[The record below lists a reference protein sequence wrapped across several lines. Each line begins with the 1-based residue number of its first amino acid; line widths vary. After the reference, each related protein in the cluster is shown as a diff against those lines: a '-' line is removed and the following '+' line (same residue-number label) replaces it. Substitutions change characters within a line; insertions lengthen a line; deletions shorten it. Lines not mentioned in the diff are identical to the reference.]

1 MPDFYPDIPNSHPWH
16 VFCNAMNNIYSSNLN
31 CLPDWDMFQTS
42 LPVYGGTH
50 AAGRCVSGGPV
61 YITDSPASHSL
72 ELVRLMSAASVR
84 EPGRLVTLRP
94 GAASLPLDPYVVYG
108 GNRLLRLATVAG
120 RSSILALFNVSA
132 ADSSS
137 ELVSLAEFK
146 ELEEEAAYVIRQHST
161 GKVYG
166 PTSAAFDKTLVAVAL
181 AVAGWE
187 FLSAVPVQTKG
198 TVGVAVLGLLGQL
211 AGAAAVVDVVLKEPG
226 AGAAAAFTVVATVKA
241 LGILGRYYWG
251 SGSQPVTH

>member
-1 MPDFYPDIPNSHPWH
+1 MLDFYPDIPDSHPWH

-42 LPVYGGTH
+42 LPVYGGAH

-94 GAASLPLDPYVVYG
+94 GAASLPLDPYVAYG
-108 GNRLLRLATVAG
+108 GSRLLRLATVAG

-146 ELEEEAAYVIRQHST
+146 GLEKEAYVIRQHST

-166 PTSAAFDKTLVAVAL
+166 PASAAFDKTFVAVTL

-198 TVGVAVLGLLGQL
+198 TVGVAVLGLVGQL
-211 AGAAAVVDVVLKEPG
+211 AGAAAVVGVELKETGP
-226 AGAAAAFTVVATVKA
+226 AAAFAVVATVKA
-241 LGILGRYYWG
+241 LGILGRYWG
-251 SGSQPVTH
+251 IRRLVTH